1 IWCSYDR
8 QEADRVSLATWLG
21 FAPKPLP
28 EPEPLAAPIIDTAV
42 ESIRGQSTE
51 NLWREQPH
59 LRTVVDFVARNVAHP
74 GLPVY
79 TRDADGGRTRVHDS
93 QLARALREPNADMT
107 GYELI
112 RGLVSDLALYDRA
125 LWVVT
130 IEDDGTPTIRPIPP
144 KWVVDTYDNTLFSYG
159 GHVVQPP
166 NFREPIRIP
175 RDTTVEF
182 QIGRA
187 SCRERME
194 VWVDGV
200 LREI

>member
-1 IWCSYDR
+1 
-8 QEADRVSLATWLG
+8 
-21 FAPKPLP
+21 
-28 EPEPLAAPIIDTAV
+28 
-42 ESIRGQSTE
+42 
-51 NLWREQPH
+51 
-59 LRTVVDFVARNVAHP
+59 
-74 GLPVY
+74 
-79 TRDADGGRTRVHDS
+79 
-93 QLARALREPNADMT
+93 
-107 GYELI
+107 YELI

-182 QIGRA
+182 HGWNPTDPRTGTSPIEALKTTLAEQVNAQMYRDQRWRKGARA
-187 SCRERME
+187 DAYIYRPADAPQ
-194 VWVDGV
+194 W
-200 LREI
+200 